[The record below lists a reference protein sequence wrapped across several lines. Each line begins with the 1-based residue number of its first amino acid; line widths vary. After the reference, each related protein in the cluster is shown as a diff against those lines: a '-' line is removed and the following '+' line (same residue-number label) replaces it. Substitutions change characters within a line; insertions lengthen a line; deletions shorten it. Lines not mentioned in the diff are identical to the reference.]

1 MIPPVPFFFLK
12 RKIYYALR
20 TGGLANVDE
29 YGNETGER
37 TPTYGKEIALMCSVS
52 AATGQEAVQ
61 AFGSFSGYSR
71 TMFVAD
77 NNCPIEEDSILWFGV
92 EPNQPHNY
100 IVVRKADSKNGILY
114 ALQEVTIT

>member
-1 MIPPVPFFFLK
+1 MRSLNRNK

-20 TGGLANVDE
+20 TGDTVNVDD

-37 TPTYGKEIALMCSVS
+37 TPTYGERIALKCNIS

-61 AFGSFSGYSR
+61 AFGSFTGYSR

-77 NNCPIEEDSILWFGV
+77 SACPIDEDSILWFGI
-92 EPNQPHNY
+92 EPTEPHNY

-114 ALQEVTIT
+114 ALQEVTVTS

>member
-1 MIPPVPFFFLK
+1 MRSLNRNR

-20 TGGLANVDE
+20 TGELTNVDD

-37 TPTYGKEIALMCSVS
+37 TPTYGEKKALACNIS
-52 AATGQEAVQ
+52 AATGQDAVQ
-61 AFGSFSGYSR
+61 AFGNFTGYSR

-77 NNCPIEEDSILWFGV
+77 NGCQIDEESIIWFGI
-92 EPNQPHNY
+92 EPTAPHNY

-114 ALQEVTIT
+114 ALQEVTVTS

>member
-1 MIPPVPFFFLK
+1 MMRSLNRNK

-20 TGGLANVDE
+20 TGDLANVDE

-37 TPTYGKEIALMCSVS
+37 TPTYGEKIALMCSVS

-77 NNCPIEEDSILWFGV
+77 NSCPIEEDSILWFGV